1 MKTLIAIAAVSFAAA
16 LSCGTACAGR
26 DGGQIL
32 YQAQVLERIK
42 QGANTDVR
50 MPIKRPALAYWDARR
65 SPGQPDPR

>member
-1 MKTLIAIAAVSFAAA
+1 MKTLIAVFSISFAAS

-42 QGANTDVR
+42 QAANIDVR
-50 MPIKRPALAYWDARR
+50 TPIKRPTLAYWDARR
-65 SPGQPDPR
+65 SPSQTW